1 MRTKGRSPGER
12 PAPGCPEQRTQ
23 SHPGGLRGP
32 GLALRIPACR
42 ALRSAGRR
50 MGSAAGRLP
59 GVATPMRASRMSWSP
74 RAPVSADP
82 PPGPACKVPTVSTPS
97 PRPLG
102 HRFKNQGGSSQPCL
116 TRCFSEE
123 ITSDGRGFP
132 SRPLQMKKTNFPLR
146 IFYSVKE
153 KVFFKA

>member
-32 GLALRIPACR
+32 RASPANPS
-42 ALRSAGRR
+42 LPRSEVRGKAD
-50 MGSAAGRLP
+50 
-59 GVATPMRASRMSWSP
+59 GVRCGPAPRGCYTDAASRMSWSP

-123 ITSDGRGFP
+123 ITSNGRGFP